1 MKEKIKKLIKQGLS
15 FILVSG
21 IGWIFDFTTYL
32 ILTNIFDLKVM
43 ISNMISAIPALTYV
57 FAMSSK
63 RIFKN
68 ENSKVSLKFKYIIY
82 FVYQIILV
90 TTVSFIAGFLYDYVI
105 GIITI
110 NILIKY
116 MKLIVKIIITP
127 ITMLLNF
134 IIMKNLI
141 EKI

>member
-1 MKEKIKKLIKQGLS
+1 
-15 FILVSG
+15 
-21 IGWIFDFTTYL
+21 
-32 ILTNIFDLKVM
+32 M